1 MSPFQHRN
9 PAIQVP
15 PLQQQQPQQFGVPYD
30 MNGYG
35 YPAGQQ
41 GGYYYGPSDG
51 YRDRF
56 YKTPFLR
63 KTFKINL
70 HYQFFAQISGS
81 RNANYRQNLQ
91 FTPKFVG
98 LTPDPYGGSL
108 L

>member
-70 HYQFFAQISGS
+70 HYQFLHKFPAPEMQITDKIC
-81 RNANYRQNLQ
+81 NLPQ
-91 FTPKFVG
+91 
-98 LTPDPYGGSL
+98 SL
-108 L
+108 